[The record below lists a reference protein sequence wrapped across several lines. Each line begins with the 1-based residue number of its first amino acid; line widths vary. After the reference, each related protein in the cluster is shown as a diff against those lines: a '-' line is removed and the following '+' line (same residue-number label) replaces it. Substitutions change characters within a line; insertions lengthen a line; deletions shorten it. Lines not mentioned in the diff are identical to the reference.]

1 MLVRAKALR
10 RQGLRLFAFVKPGA
24 RMPANISAAG
34 KPCMIATIPTGARAG
49 YANYGLAPNTLRVRL
64 ALG

>member
-1 MLVRAKALR
+1 
-10 RQGLRLFAFVKPGA
+10 
-24 RMPANISAAG
+24 
-34 KPCMIATIPTGARAG
+34 MIAANPTGARAG